1 MSHIQKF
8 SASGALRALCLA
20 AALAFAGAVA
30 PASAQQAAPDQQSSN
45 EQATQHG
52 RQVLDQ
58 ISQVFEAAAAK
69 VNPSVVPI
77 FSESKVTVQN
87 PFGGDQLQQFFGNQ
101 FFQRYFGQQMPDQ
114 QERTVHALGS
124 GVIAS
129 SDGYILT
136 NNHVVQGAEKL
147 TVVLPNGNRTQA
159 KIVGTDKETD
169 LALIKVDEHNLPVAT
184 FGNSSDVK
192 VGQWVIAVG
201 NPFELLHTTTAGIIS
216 AKGRSQVGVS
226 GYQDFIQ
233 TDAAI
238 NPGNSGGALADLDG
252 RVIGINSMISTPS
265 GGSVG
270 LGFAIPI
277 NLAMNVMD
285 QLKEHGK
292 VIRGYLGVLLQPLTP
307 ELKQAFGIGSNV
319 EGALI
324 GDVVQGSP
332 ADMAGVKQGDVV
344 TSINGMQIK
353 TATEL
358 QNAVAGMMPDTTA
371 QLGVLRNGNMMM
383 LSVKLG
389 QKPEE
394 NQQNE
399 NQQGGPPNPQ
409 RLGISVETLTPQLAQ
424 QLGYQGEQ
432 GAVIARVQPGSPAD
446 NAGLKR
452 GDLVKEVNRQPV
464 RSAQDLV
471 NMVRSLKA
479 GSTAALLVQRDNNS
493 FFVPVQI
500 P

>member
-1 MSHIQKF
+1 MSQIAKYF
-8 SASGALRALCLA
+8 KAGGVPALWLA
-20 AALAFAGAVA
+20 ASLVLGSAAL
-30 PASAQQAAPDQQSSN
+30 PAAAQQAAAAQQDTN
-45 EQATQHG
+45 EQSTQHG

-58 ISQVFEAAAAK
+58 ISQVFESAAAK

-77 FSESKVTVQN
+77 YSESKVTVQN
-87 PFGGDQLQQFFGNQ
+87 PFGSDQLRQFFGDQ
-101 FFQRYFGQQMPDQ
+101 FFQRYFGENPGQ

-129 SDGYILT
+129 ADGYILT
-136 NNHVVQGAEKL
+136 NNHVVQDAQKL

-159 KIVGTDKETD
+159 KVIGTDAETD
-169 LALIKVDEHNLPVAT
+169 LAVIKVDEKNLPAAT
-184 FGNSSDVK
+184 FGDSEKVK
-192 VGQWVIAVG
+192 VGEWVIAVG
-201 NPFELLHTTTAGIIS
+201 NPFELLHTTTAGIVS
-216 AKGRSQVGVS
+216 AKGRSQVATS

-277 NLAMNVMD
+277 NLAMNVMQ

-292 VIRGYLGVLLQPLTP
+292 VIRGYLGVYLQSLTQD
-307 ELKQAFGIGSNV
+307 LKQAFGIGSNV

-332 ADMAGVKQGDVV
+332 ADMAGVQQGDVV
-344 TSINGMQIK
+344 TSVNGMSIK

-358 QNAVAGMMPDTTA
+358 QNAIAGMMPGSNV
-371 QLGVLRNGNMMM
+371 QLGILRDGNMMT

-394 NQQNE
+394 NQQSSNE
-399 NQQGGPPNPQ
+399 QGGSPNPQ
-409 RLGISVETLTPQLAQ
+409 RLGISVATLTPQLAQ

-432 GAVIARVQPGSPAD
+432 GALIERVQPGSPAE
-446 NAGLKR
+446 NAGLQR
-452 GDLVKEVNRQPV
+452 GDLIKEVNRRPV
-464 RSAQDLV
+464 NSAEDLV
-471 NMVRSLKA
+471 NMVRGLKA
-479 GSTAALLVQRDNNS
+479 GSTAALLVQRQNNT